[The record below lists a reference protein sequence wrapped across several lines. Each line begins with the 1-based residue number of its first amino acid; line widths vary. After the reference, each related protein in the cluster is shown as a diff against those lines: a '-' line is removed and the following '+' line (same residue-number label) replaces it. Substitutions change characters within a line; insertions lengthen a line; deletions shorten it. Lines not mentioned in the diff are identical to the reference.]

1 VGLWGGK
8 GNHGGLVMVSVPQEA
23 IDTIVAFGRYK
34 GLTEVK
40 IEKAKTGSTYLFLY
54 DPRVVRKGTAFYY
67 NHNDNKDQVKNITLV
82 DLRLLIIFRFAD
94 HLPAKI
100 ERYINYIVID
110 KGQVLIY
117 KGRNLLPL

>member
-1 VGLWGGK
+1 VGLWRDQS
-8 GNHGGLVMVSVPQEA
+8 NHGGLVMVVPQEA

-54 DPRVVRKGTAFYY
+54 DPRVVRKGSAFYY
-67 NHNDNKDQVKNITLV
+67 NNDQNKDQIKNIILV
-82 DLRLLIIFRFAD
+82 DLGLLIIFRFAD
-94 HLPAKI
+94 HLPSKI
-100 ERYINYIVID
+100 VRYINYIVID
-110 KGQVLIY
+110 KEQVLIY